1 MENNKD
7 CQFDDIEHTIK
18 IYGVMMNAYRNE
30 MDTCIQNW
38 ELYEEFQNN
47 KDLINS
53 SLPKM
58 TAIHS
63 FNTIQYSLIQVTWLT
78 LMKLWDDANKY
89 NDNVRLSLIY
99 FFIKNKKF
107 LNFIKEKYSEYPDI
121 LEKYKNEINQ
131 FKGLYE
137 TYTNGKLSKIYR
149 ELKRIRNEILA
160 HSDMDSDLIYL
171 HSEDELRD
179 FYNNTVRMVELAYS
193 LFNVHIELTARQK
206 IVRRNARSFVAVLA
220 KVVAP

>member
-1 MENNKD
+1 
-7 CQFDDIEHTIK
+7 
-18 IYGVMMNAYRNE
+18 
-30 MDTCIQNW
+30 
-38 ELYEEFQNN
+38 
-47 KDLINS
+47 
-53 SLPKM
+53 
-58 TAIHS
+58 
-63 FNTIQYSLIQVTWLT
+63 
-78 LMKLWDDANKY
+78 MKLWDDANKY

-121 LEKYKNEINQ
+121 LEKYKNERNQ
-131 FKGLYE
+131 FKRLYE
-137 TYTNGKLSKIYR
+137 TYNTGKLSKIYK

-171 HSEDELRD
+171 HSKDELRD
-179 FYNNTVRMVELAYS
+179 FYSNTVRMVELAYS